1 MHFYKHTA
9 YRADFTFCLE
19 TISKQKTQ
27 GCARLTR
34 KSYTM
39 PAKIP
44 ETRRTSSNISNFF
57 NAVTACFPAHRSRPS
72 FDVAFH
78 LHKRDICGTASFGLC
93 QELKRNLSESR
104 KLREIEEITRPN
116 LGFMKTKGEDQK
128 QP

>member
-1 MHFYKHTA
+1 MLLP

-44 ETRRTSSNISNFF
+44 ETRRTSSNISNFLTPSPLVF
-57 NAVTACFPAHRSRPS
+57 RLTDRGQASMLLFIYTNATSAERP
-72 FDVAFH
+72 
-78 LHKRDICGTASFGLC
+78 L
-93 QELKRNLSESR
+93 
-104 KLREIEEITRPN
+104 
-116 LGFMKTKGEDQK
+116 LGFAKS
-128 QP
+128 